1 MKRLI
6 YKKMYLFIMLA
17 VFSFM
22 SCQEQEVDIEGP
34 VSLTKELE
42 KTETI
47 YSEGD
52 TKLKIKILER
62 KL

>member
-1 MKRLI
+1 
-6 YKKMYLFIMLA
+6 MYLFIMLA